1 MVSGSFFRENV
12 FIHSERCYT
21 MSHRGST
28 TSLLRFAFLRERVR
42 YSLELTVSQV
52 DLEPTV
58 IDEIRTGTYRTGR
71 GVQKDCFGRVKV
83 T

>member
-1 MVSGSFFRENV
+1 
-12 FIHSERCYT
+12 

-58 IDEIRTGTYRTGR
+58 IDEIRTGTYRIGGFR
-71 GVQKDCFGRVKV
+71 SVQKECFARVHV
-83 T
+83 AFAESVL